1 MSSNHKRPYTLTLT
15 ADERRA
21 IDWIGGRYAT
31 GDDLRDRLL
40 DSIELRDD
48 TDDLPPTIWNER
60 GEVTFS
66 LTEADAWEVRELC
79 EQEEFLF
86 PCFSA
91 ELTAKLQALCDSI
104 V

>member
-21 IDWIGGRYAT
+21 IDWVGNRYAT
-31 GDDLRDRLL
+31 GDELRDRLETG
-40 DSIELRDD
+40 IGHDD
-48 TDDLPPTIWNER
+48 DEQQWDDKGP
-60 GEVTFS
+60 VTFS

-79 EQEEFLF
+79 EQEEFLY
-86 PCFSA
+86 PCFSP
-91 ELTAKLQALCDSI
+91 ELAAKLQALCDSI